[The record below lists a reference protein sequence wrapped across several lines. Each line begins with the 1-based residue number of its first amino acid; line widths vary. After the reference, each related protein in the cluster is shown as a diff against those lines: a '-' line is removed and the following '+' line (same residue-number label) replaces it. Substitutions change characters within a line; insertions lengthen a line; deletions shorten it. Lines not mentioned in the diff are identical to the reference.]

1 MKKNLAAIISF
12 VVITLVSV
20 KVNAQEKPAAAS
32 ADAAAEMAKK
42 LANPIASLI
51 SLPFQNNTDVGIGQY
66 NGVKNTLNIQP
77 VIPIA
82 LSHKLNVITRIIMPI
97 VTQYNITAPN
107 TQQSGLSN
115 FVASAFFAPSNTKN
129 GVTWGAGPA
138 FLLPTTT
145 NDLLG
150 TNRFAIGPTVVILKQ
165 SNGWTYGALAN
176 QLWSGSGTVK
186 AYEIN
191 QMFVQ
196 PFITYNWKSG
206 AGAGGSFEWT
216 QAWNTNTTSIYFMP
230 NISGVTKLGKQIVSL
245 SVAPRIPVSVP
256 NSSRPDFG
264 VRAVLVLVFPKK

>member
-82 LSHKLNVITRIIMPI
+82 LSPKLNVITRIIIPI

-107 TQQSGLSN
+107 TKQSGLSN
-115 FVASAFFAPSNTKN
+115 FLASAFFAPSNTKN

-145 NDLLG
+145 NDLVG

-176 QLWSGSGTVK
+176 QLWSGSGTVE

-216 QAWNTNTTSIYFMP
+216 QAWTTNTTSIYFMP

>member
-32 ADAAAEMAKK
+32 DAAAEMAKK

-82 LSHKLNVITRIIMPI
+82 LSPKLNVITRIIIPI

-107 TQQSGLSN
+107 TKQSGLSN
-115 FVASAFFAPSNTKN
+115 FLASAFFAPSNTKN

-145 NDLLG
+145 NDLVG

-216 QAWNTNTTSIYFMP
+216 QAWATNTTSIYFMP